1 MAVSG
6 LLKLGANTIET
17 TEGNY
22 NALVREREQLRILKN
37 FIKLE
42 STLTKGEVLN
52 LIAAMEVKNE

>member
-1 MAVSG
+1 MAVNG
-6 LLKLGANTIET
+6 LLKLGGT
-17 TEGNY
+17 TMEITEAKHD
-22 NALVREREQLRILKN
+22 ALVREREQLRILKN

>member
-6 LLKLGANTIET
+6 LIKAFGTSMEI
-17 TEGNY
+17 TEAKY
-22 NALVREREQLRILKN
+22 DALVREREQLRILKN